1 MGEWAMDPDSLS
13 DADLVRAA
21 QAGDVASFGALLERH
36 RPSLHAIALQMLGYG
51 TLAEDAVHDT
61 FLIAL
66 NRLDTL
72 HNPEAVGP
80 WLRAVT
86 RNVCREAQ
94 RKSPGLLPLD
104 DLSISGDLR
113 SAEPSLEER
122 IDQLALRDWVWTALA
137 TLPETLRVTAM
148 LRYFGSHPSYEEIA
162 LVLGVP
168 IGTIKSRLNQVKVKL
183 AEALLATA
191 GLDHSG
197 ARQLRESTTSYFAAA
212 TAEINRGHGF
222 GLLADAYA
230 DDPELVLPGGTV
242 VRGRHHLVNDLE
254 GDVNAGLKMHLTRVD
269 ASRNITIL
277 EARFENPRD
286 NPTRCPPAATQVH
299 FTRDGKTQKVRLY
312 FAPRPDPEAER
323 PLSGPD
329 ITHP

>member
-1 MGEWAMDPDSLS
+1 MVEPNSLS

-21 QAGDVASFGALLERH
+21 RSGDVSSFGALLERH

-72 HNPEAVGP
+72 HDPQAVGP

-86 RNVCREAQ
+86 RNLCREAH
-94 RKSPGLLPLD
+94 RKSPAILPLD
-104 DLSISGDLR
+104 DVSISKELR
-113 SAEPSLEER
+113 SAESSLEER

-148 LRYFGSHPSYEEIA
+148 RRYFGSHPSYEEIA

-168 IGTIKSRLNQVKVKL
+168 IGTVKSRLNQVKVKL

-191 GLDHSG
+191 GLDHAG

-212 TAEINRGHGF
+212 TAEINRGYGF
-222 GLLADAYA
+222 SMLADAFA
-230 DDPELVLPGGTV
+230 DDPELVMPGGTV
-242 VRGRHHLVNDLE
+242 LRGRHHLVNDLE
-254 GDVNAGLKMHLTRVD
+254 GDMNAGLKMHLSRVD
-269 ASRNITIL
+269 VSRNITIL

-286 NPTRCPPAATQVH
+286 NPTRCPPATTQVH
-299 FTRDGKTQKVRLY
+299 FTRDGKTRQVRLY
-312 FAPRPDPEAER
+312 FAPRPDPEAEQASSS
-323 PLSGPD
+323 PY